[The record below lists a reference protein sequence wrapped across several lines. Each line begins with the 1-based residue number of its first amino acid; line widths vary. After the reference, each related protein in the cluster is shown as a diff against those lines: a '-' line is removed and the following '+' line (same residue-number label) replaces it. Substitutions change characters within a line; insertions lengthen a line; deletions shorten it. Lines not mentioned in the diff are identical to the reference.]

1 MGIPFFAK
9 TITRKYPGI
18 IQSVIGDGVGRS
30 GSGCARLYLD
40 LNCAIHQCA
49 AKLLPS
55 FRSKSD
61 YEAGVVRSTIEYIHK
76 IVSFVPPAEL
86 LFIAIDGI
94 PPRAKMVQQRSRRF
108 VSAWR
113 KHVLKARAG
122 VVTPWDNS
130 AITPGTPFMQ
140 ALADALKAQ
149 FVGQKERYP
158 FEIVLSDSNS
168 PGEGEAKIM
177 AHIKASVSERC
188 GSERCV
194 SECCGSERPGADV
207 IYGLDADLIML
218 SLAAKDREIFLL
230 REPAQYDVR
239 NTTAPFLFFDIGCL
253 YRSIEKEHGADKVR
267 DYVVLCFLLGND
279 FLPPL
284 GYLKIRS
291 HGIDIVLKAYS
302 AATHD
307 AKDARLVSDAGIN
320 YALLLKVIENLK
332 DAEDMQMQYA
342 EKAYYETQARFRA
355 HSPAA
360 RVEAE
365 LDNYPTLHKATSVK
379 PEKSGWRLTY
389 YHDLFKTTD
398 LADINDVCA
407 NYLEAIEWT
416 YRYYFEAC
424 VSQDWHYKYDYSPT
438 VLDLHNYLMTQ
449 GDVDVGKAL
458 RAQARERFPPV
469 QYDTDL
475 QLLMVLPPASQELVK
490 PELRKIMTDV
500 SLGCTH
506 MYPSTFKIGTY
517 LKTYLWECHPKLP
530 PVEAEKLR
538 ELVSRM
544 RA

>member
-9 TITRKYPGI
+9 SITRKYPGI
-18 IQSVIGDGVGRS
+18 IVPRIT
-30 GSGCARLYLD
+30 SGCARLYLD

-49 AKLLPS
+49 AKLLPGFCS
-55 FRSKSD
+55 REQ
-61 YEAGVVRSTIEYIHK
+61 YEAGVVRSTIDYIHK

-113 KHVLKARAG
+113 KDVLKARAG
-122 VVTPWDNS
+122 LVTPWDNS

-140 ALADALKAQ
+140 ALADGLKAQ

-158 FEIVLSDSNS
+158 FDIVLSDSNS

-177 AHIKASVSERC
+177 AHIRATGGAN
-188 GSERCV
+188 GSERDGANGGAT
-194 SECCGSERPGADV
+194 GSAANERAGVDV
-207 IYGLDADLIML
+207 VYGLDADLIML
-218 SLAAKDREIFLL
+218 SLAARDRRIFLL

-239 NTTAPFLFFDIGCL
+239 NTNAPFLFFDIGCL
-253 YRSIEKEHGADKVR
+253 YRSIEKEYGANRVR
-267 DYVVLCFLLGND
+267 DYVVLCFILGND

-284 GYLKIRS
+284 GYLKIRCQ
-291 HGIDIVLKAYS
+291 GIDIVMKAY
-302 AATHD
+302 AAVVGET
-307 AKDARLVSDAGIN
+307 KEFLVTDAGIN
-320 YALLLKVIENLK
+320 YGLLLKVLEHLK

-342 EKAYYETQARFRA
+342 EKDYYDFQARFRA

-365 LDNYPTLHKATSVK
+365 LDNYPSMHKAPSLK

-389 YHDLFKTTD
+389 YHDLFKTSD
-398 LADINDVCA
+398 LADVNDICA

-416 YRYYFEAC
+416 YQYYFEAC

-449 GDVDVGKAL
+449 GQDDVGSQL
-458 RAQARERFPPV
+458 RAQARERFAPV
-469 QYDTDL
+469 AYDTDL

-506 MYPSTFKIGTY
+506 MYPSAFKIGTY

-538 ELVSRM
+538 ALVDEHRL
-544 RA
+544 

>member
-9 TITRKYPGI
+9 SITRKYPGI
-18 IQSVIGDGVGRS
+18 IVPKLPSAA
-30 GSGCARLYLD
+30 GCARLYLD

-61 YEAGVVRSTIEYIHK
+61 YEAGVVRGTIDYIHK

-113 KHVLKARAG
+113 KDVLKARAG

-130 AITPGTPFMQ
+130 SITPGTPFMQ
-140 ALADALKAQ
+140 AVCEGLKAQ

-158 FEIVLSDSNS
+158 FDIVLSDSNS

-177 AHIKASVSERC
+177 AHIRAN
-188 GSERCV
+188 GSDPVGTNGNGGTNE
-194 SECCGSERPGADV
+194 GAGVDV
-207 IYGLDADLIML
+207 VYGLDADLIML
-218 SLAAKDREIFLL
+218 SLAARDREIFLL

-239 NTTAPFLFFDIGCL
+239 NTNAAFLFFDIGCL
-253 YRSIEKEHGADKVR
+253 YRSIEKEYGASRVR
-267 DYVVLCFLLGND
+267 DYVVLCFILGND

-284 GYLKIRS
+284 GYLKIRCQ
-291 HGIDIVLKAYS
+291 GIDIVMKAY
-302 AATHD
+302 AAAVGD
-307 AKDARLVSDAGIN
+307 SKEFLVTDAGIN
-320 YALLLKVIENLK
+320 YGVLLKVLEHLK

-342 EKAYYETQARFRA
+342 EKDYYDFQARIRA
-355 HSPAA
+355 PSQAA

-365 LDNYPTLHKATSVK
+365 LDNYPSMHKAPSLK

-389 YHDLFKTTD
+389 YHDLFKTSD
-398 LADINDVCA
+398 LADVNDICA

-416 YRYYFEAC
+416 YQYYFEAC

-438 VLDLHNYLMTQ
+438 VLDLHNYLMTLVTEH
-449 GDVDVGKAL
+449 DNVGSLL
-458 RAQARERFPPV
+458 RNQARSRFPPV
-469 QYDTDL
+469 TYDTDL
-475 QLLMVLPPASQELVK
+475 QLLMVLPPASQDLVK

-500 SLGCTH
+500 GLGCTH
-506 MYPSTFKIGTY
+506 MYPSAFKIGTY

-538 ELVSRM
+538 ALVDVHRL
-544 RA
+544 